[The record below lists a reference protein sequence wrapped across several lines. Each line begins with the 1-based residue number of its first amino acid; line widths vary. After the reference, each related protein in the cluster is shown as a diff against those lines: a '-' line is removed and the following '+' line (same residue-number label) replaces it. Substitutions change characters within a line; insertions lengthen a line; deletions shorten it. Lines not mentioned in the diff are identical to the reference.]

1 MLVQQIGKLTSNED
15 GKNETVYMI
24 VTMPTG
30 TKKRKTCPEE
40 KENPEEKLS

>member
-1 MLVQQIGKLTSNED
+1 
-15 GKNETVYMI
+15 VYMI

-40 KENPEEKLS
+40 KENPEAKLS